1 MQIVTTEEMRK
12 IDRYAIDVLGI
23 PVASLMENAGR
34 VVAEEV
40 LRYCWNRTGKR
51 PSSTRGSNS
60 ESEYRMALHGHTAQ
74 GIKLSSMYSTARG
87 TVHGYAKDDTQGSAI
102 EGDLTEDA
110 ALHSTEHWFILTGKG
125 NNGGDGLVAARHLQD
140 AGIRVTIVYADAPS
154 QLRAGAAEQRNI
166 VEALGI
172 PALVWGEDRVE
183 WEHGTGI
190 VDALLGTGTSGA
202 PRSHYAALIQAA
214 NDSGLPIVAVDIPSG
229 LDADTGET
237 HDPCIR
243 ASLTVV
249 LACLKRGLTQYPGA
263 EYAGKTVV
271 RYIGIPG
278 IAIRRQDVQVQLLTE
293 ALLEQQLEV
302 DVSRSRQADGH
313 KGTYGHVL
321 VIGGTLSMS
330 GAGLMTSRA
339 ALRIGC
345 GLVTWAL
352 PETLLPHMIGA
363 VPELMLRGVSGNQAT
378 GTGKMDRDQ
387 LSSSEDGLEEGW
399 SAYTVQS
406 LLELAAQRDVVA
418 VGPGLGRFSGDTD
431 WLRQLWEGV
440 ESPLVL
446 DADALNILA
455 DAGDEALSWS
465 RPKGAP
471 VILTP
476 HPGEMSR
483 LLGVPTKELQ
493 RDRIS
498 AAMQYART
506 RRVTLVLKGART
518 VVATPDGQVYV
529 NTTGHAGMATAG
541 AGDVLTGIIA
551 GLLAQGLNPTQAAT
565 FGVRLHGL
573 AGSQAAAHRVN
584 AASVIAGDII
594 EAL

>member
-1 MQIVTTEEMRK
+1 MEIVTAEEMRR
-12 IDRYAIDVLGI
+12 IDRYTIDELGI

-40 LRYCWNRTGKR
+40 LRYCWNRAH
-51 PSSTRGSNS
+51 SS
-60 ESEYRMALHGHTAQ
+60 AQ
-74 GIKLSSMYSTARG
+74 GA
-87 TVHGYAKDDTQGSAI
+87 AKDDAHGNAIEVDLTSGSA
-102 EGDLTEDA
+102 LLSA
-110 ALHSTEHWFILTGKG
+110 EHWFILTGKG

-140 AGIRVTIVYADAPS
+140 AGIRVTILYADATS
-154 QLRAGAAEQRNI
+154 QLRSEAADQRNI
-166 VEALGI
+166 AEALGT

-183 WEHGTGI
+183 WEHCTGI

-202 PRSHYAALIQAA
+202 PRSHYASLIQAA

-229 LDADTGET
+229 LNADTGET

-243 ASLTVV
+243 ASLTVA

-263 EYAGKTVV
+263 GHAGKVVV
-271 RYIGIPG
+271 RYIGIPA
-278 IAIRRQDVQVQLLTE
+278 IAIQRQDVQVQLLTE

-302 DVSRSRQADGH
+302 DISRSRQADGH

-321 VIGGTLSMS
+321 VVGGTLSMS

-352 PETLLPHMIGA
+352 PEALLPHMIGA
-363 VPELMLRGVSGNQAT
+363 VPELMLRGVSGNQAI
-378 GTGKMDRDQ
+378 GKGKMDRGQ
-387 LSSSEDGLEEGW
+387 LSSGSDDCEDGW
-399 SAYTVQS
+399 SVDTVYS
-406 LLELAAQRDVVA
+406 LLQLASQRDVVA
-418 VGPGLGRFSGDTD
+418 IGPGLGRFSGDRD
-431 WLRQLWEGV
+431 WLRQLWEGI
-440 ESPLVL
+440 EAPLVL
-446 DADALNILA
+446 DADALNVLA
-455 DAGDEALSWS
+455 DAGDEAVSWS
-465 RPKGAP
+465 RPNGAP

-483 LLGVPTKELQ
+483 LLGVSTGELQ
-493 RDRIS
+493 RDRIH

-506 RRVTLVLKGART
+506 RRVTLILKGART
-518 VVATPDGQVYV
+518 VIATPDGQVYV

-551 GLLAQGLNPTQAAT
+551 GLLAQGLSPTQAAT

-573 AGSQAAAHRVN
+573 AGSQAAAQRMN

>member
-1 MQIVTTEEMRK
+1 MEIVTAEEMRK

-51 PSSTRGSNS
+51 PSSTRGCNS
-60 ESEYRMALHGHTAQ
+60 ESEHRMALHGHTAQ
-74 GIKLSSMYSTARG
+74 GIKLSSMYSNARD
-87 TVHGYAKDDTQGSAI
+87 TIHGYAKDHEQDHAI
-102 EGDLTEDA
+102 EVDLTEDA

-140 AGIRVTIVYADAPS
+140 AGIRVTIVYADAPL
-154 QLRAGAAEQRNI
+154 QLRAEAAEQRNI

-172 PALVWGEDRVE
+172 PALVWGEDQVE

-237 HDPCIR
+237 HEPCIR
-243 ASLTVV
+243 ASLTVA

-263 EYAGKTVV
+263 EYAGKIVV
-271 RYIGIPG
+271 RYIGIPAS
-278 IAIRRQDVQVQLLTE
+278 AIRRQDVQVQLLTE
-293 ALLEQQLEV
+293 ALLEQQLEI

-321 VIGGTLSMS
+321 VVGGTLEMS
-330 GAGLMTSRA
+330 GAGLMASRA

-352 PETLLPHMIGA
+352 PAALLPHMIGA
-363 VPELMLRGVSGNQAT
+363 APELMLRGVSGNQAT
-378 GTGKMDRDQ
+378 GTGKTDRDQ
-387 LSSSEDGLEEGW
+387 LSSSEDDREEGW

-406 LLELAAQRDVVA
+406 LLELAVQRDVVA
-418 VGPGLGRFSGDTD
+418 IGPGLGRFSEDTD
-431 WLRQLWEGV
+431 WLRQLWEGI
-440 ESPLVL
+440 EAPLVL

-465 RPKGAP
+465 RPNGGP

-573 AGSQAAAHRVN
+573 AGSQAAAHRMN